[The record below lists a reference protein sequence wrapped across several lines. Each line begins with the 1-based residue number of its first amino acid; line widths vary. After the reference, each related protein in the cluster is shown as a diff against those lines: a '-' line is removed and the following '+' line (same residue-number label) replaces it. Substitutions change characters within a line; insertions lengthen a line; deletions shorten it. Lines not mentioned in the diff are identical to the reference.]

1 LSVLVSLAAVPAA
14 HRRNKTQRE
23 IMGMIFLN
31 AKNMLTS
38 FFFGG
43 RAQSIKGLSF

>member
-1 LSVLVSLAAVPAA
+1 LRVLVSLAAGPAD
-14 HRRNKTQRE
+14 HERNKTQRE

-31 AKNMLTS
+31 AKSMIAS

-43 RAQSIKGLSF
+43 PAQSIKGLSF